1 MTIQALAKLALAT
14 LALCATWSPLAQGA
28 AQTVPEPAPADLKF
42 GEMFKRPVGPKG
54 LEPSAKL
61 LALDGQRV
69 RLVGYMARQAAE
81 FDVPGLMILV
91 PLPVALGDEDESF
104 ADDLPASAA
113 YIHLADA
120 PTASTPLVPYRPG
133 LLALTGTLEL
143 GAQAEP
149 DGRVSFVRLQ
159 RAVSSSSIPTEKAP

>member
-1 MTIQALAKLALAT
+1 MTKRARTRAAWAT
-14 LALCATWSPLAQGA
+14 LMVCCSLGSP
-28 AQTVPEPAPADLKF
+28 AQTTTPPMPELAAAELKF
-42 GEMFKRPVGPKG
+42 GDMFKRPIGPRG

-61 LALDGQRV
+61 LSLDGQRV

-81 FDVPGLMILV
+81 LDVPGLMILV

-113 YIHLADA
+113 YVHLADSPNA
-120 PTASTPLVPYRPG
+120 LLPYRPG
-133 LLALTGTLEL
+133 LLSLTGTLEL
-143 GAQAEP
+143 GPQAEP

-159 RAVSSSSIPTEKAP
+159 RAVPTLSNPTEKTP

>member
-1 MTIQALAKLALAT
+1 MKPRSFTRAAGAVLMMCCAL
-14 LALCATWSPLAQGA
+14 SSA
-28 AQTVPEPAPADLKF
+28 AQSAAMPMPEPAAAELKF
-42 GEMFKRPVGPKG
+42 GDMFKRPVGPRG

-81 FDVPGLMILV
+81 LDVPGLMILV

-113 YIHLADA
+113 YIHLAGSPGA
-120 PTASTPLVPYRPG
+120 LLPYQPG
-133 LLALTGTLEL
+133 LLSLTGTLEL
-143 GAQAEP
+143 GPRAEP

-159 RAVSSSSIPTEKAP
+159 QAVPTLSNPTEKTP